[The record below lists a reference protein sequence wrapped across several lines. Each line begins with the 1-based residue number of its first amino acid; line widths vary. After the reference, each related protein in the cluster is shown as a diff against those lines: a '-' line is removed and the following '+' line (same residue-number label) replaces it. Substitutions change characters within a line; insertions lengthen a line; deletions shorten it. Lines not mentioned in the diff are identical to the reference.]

1 MARRAGGARLLGSL
15 LLFALLAAGT
25 APLSWDLPEPRSQA
39 GKIRVHPRGNLWATG
54 HFMGKKSLEHPSPSP
69 LGTALDPSLR
79 DQRLQ
84 LSHDLLKI
92 LMLKASVAQH
102 PRPRI
107 LATHRVTLVP
117 IVQGLFP
124 ERDFKVRHGGFSDK
138 SVFDLKYVP
147 DTRLLVTSGLPGC
160 YLQVWQVAEDSD
172 VIKTVSTIAVNEQEE
187 NLWPRVAIFSSMT
200 PGVLHGV
207 RLSSLKIVDLESQK
221 TTYTSGVSD
230 SEELSSLQVL
240 DADTFA
246 FCCTSGQLGLVD
258 TRQKWAPLK
267 NDSPCS
273 GCGGERW
280 CAEAGGRDPGPSIAS
295 LGSNGQLCL
304 IDPRDIVHPVSS
316 VQCPVSAPSPDPELL
331 RVTWAPGLDRCLAIS
346 GFDGTVQIY
355 DVTSWDGTGSQSC
368 SVSKEQ
374 RVNGKTSELFW
385 PHKRSNL
392 RETKQHFEEDDS
404 RGNKIQQAVEK
415 DEGLRAGVSAEA
427 GFPGAGARVCGRSR
441 KVETGVHVERKAHA
455 RRKLMV

>member
-1 MARRAGGARLLGSL
+1 M
-15 LLFALLAAGT
+15 
-25 APLSWDLPEPRSQA
+25 EPA
-39 GKIRVHPRGNLWATG
+39 EDWLV
-54 HFMGKKSLEHPSPSP
+54 E
-69 LGTALDPSLR
+69 SLR
-79 DQRLQ
+79 LYQDFHAFD
-84 LSHDLLKI
+84 LSAATRVLEWIGDKGIFVAGYESSKKNEILH
-92 LMLKASVAQH
+92 LMLPLRLSVKEN
-102 PRPRI
+102 
-107 LATHRVTLVP
+107 
-117 IVQGLFP
+117 QGLFP

-355 DVTSWDGTGSQSC
+355 DVTSWDGTGSQ
-368 SVSKEQ
+368 VKP
-374 RVNGKTSELFW
+374 LFT
-385 PHKRSNL
+385 H
-392 RETKQHFEEDDS
+392 
-404 RGNKIQQAVEK
+404 RGHIFLDGDGMDTPPLITTHTWHPCKPRTLLSAASDASLHVWDWVDI
-415 DEGLRAGVSAEA
+415 RAS
-427 GFPGAGARVCGRSR
+427 P
-441 KVETGVHVERKAHA
+441 
-455 RRKLMV
+455 